1 MNNACSY
8 SIFDSASDTVLRF
21 KRVDNFKKMDAQTA
35 LISEVYKKTGSDV
48 AVIEALMNNYRMNN
62 KEAILR
68 FIDYKENMNYMGN
81 QQNRRAIERTNMF
94 SSIKNPGFLTT
105 IDERKIGEDKRE
117 IRITVSN
124 LTNIKYIDTLTIYI
138 DSLLYLSQT
147 DDAALKDKCNAIVV
161 EEEEVEEKKDVPSDE
176 NIEEPKEMD
185 VQKAQPVDINRL
197 INQLENP
204 DAEGEEA
211 DDADID
217 LDDFLESA
225 SEDDNDADFYETD
238 DEESLM
244 GGQGPATGGGPALEE
259 DDLQGIEDVDDAPV
273 EESEYNTTSK
283 AKKKFI
289 RKLKEHD
296 PKLFSFT
303 QTKNGQFKHYTRVC
317 QAMLQPVVL
326 TQEEKKKIDEKYRGS
341 YTEAVEYG
349 TTEENKNWYICPRFW
364 CFKTNTSMTKE
375 DIDAGKCGK
384 TKAEIKEN
392 VFEFSASKEH
402 KNKLTGEYIK
412 HYPGFKQDIHP
423 DGYCLPCCFS
433 EWDTQLHKDRRAQCT
448 GNKTAVPAA
457 PAAGPKEQ
465 QYIIGADKISV
476 DPGRWG
482 FVQYAAQHFLQIDYK
497 NHVVKTNPSIIRERT
512 PTFLR
517 YGIQQEEMVQ
527 ANGNK
532 IEMRNRSIVAC
543 FADIYARNSNVPRP
557 SISEFLQIVA
567 DAITMDVFVQYANGS
582 YMTTFSSEEDDDI
595 EDDEDYLDSR
605 VYKFLD
611 MRKEDHYHFFQKLK
625 RSYGKFKQF
634 LLDPASTID
643 HSYFWD
649 IVAMPNPDLFPRG
662 VNIVLMEITNNDV
675 TENVDIICPTNS
687 YSAYQF
693 REDRESVFIIKSNDL
708 YLPIYK
714 YTSVG
719 KEEPVV
725 VPLLTAADFPM
736 VYKSLSSIIGNY
748 CKPQASIGRKYSLD
762 EIELK
767 QPMPIVKLA
776 LELSKMPYTIEKQI
790 WNYQGKIVALLLREI
805 KTNTTVIVP
814 CHPSAPIVSNDTP
827 VLEATFMDDARIFN
841 DYATTKSELVK
852 LATLNPRIMCRP
864 VAKIVELSKIVGIL
878 TETNQVVRIKTPQDN
893 VEDNLMTLGE
903 NNYLFYEQMEKTVE
917 TAEEGDP
924 ERIRIVRNV
933 TLEDDFYALFRTT
946 LKSELE
952 SSASSLMRLA
962 ELVKSP
968 DKTLEE
974 ITQLVREIMEP
985 AVVFGKYIDDDI
997 LDDLYEKGALCT
1009 TNGTTNVTKNG
1020 TTNGTTN
1027 GTPSDTHIGLISDG
1041 KCVFPET
1048 NLVDESRKN
1057 SHEYFVRI
1065 ADEILRYGHL
1075 RNFIM
1080 KPQVV
1085 LNAQSDTYK
1094 VNADE
1099 YIVIESDLIGR
1110 DYFTDMVPYNRS
1122 SYTNGIP
1129 YEMANPDPAVSKKY
1143 SNEVSLE
1150 EQFAA
1155 GNEFSQIVNQCKSNI
1170 KDVYGHPVTNY
1181 WRRWVF
1187 PHGKNARKVREVYF
1201 QNSVVC
1207 SYAPLIYILQSHF
1220 KEMFSEERVREM
1232 IWEGYKDIIALG
1244 SKILVLFEIQG
1255 KRALA
1260 ERIQR
1265 GESFE
1270 ELVRRSPDYFA
1281 TIMDMWVVFH
1291 KYKVPVIAFSS
1302 ADELSGMGIT
1312 ALENP
1317 LKAAGESPNAWIV
1330 MGGAAEHRQFYFV
1343 RSPSIVRN
1351 YKKDVVPEHQMIFGP
1366 VDMTEM
1372 DKLELKLQSALLG
1385 QEYKARMNGPEYF
1398 VQRVVRQKK

>member
-1 MNNACSY
+1 
-8 SIFDSASDTVLRF
+8 
-21 KRVDNFKKMDAQTA
+21 
-35 LISEVYKKTGSDV
+35 
-48 AVIEALMNNYRMNN
+48 
-62 KEAILR
+62 
-68 FIDYKENMNYMGN
+68 
-81 QQNRRAIERTNMF
+81 
-94 SSIKNPGFLTT
+94 
-105 IDERKIGEDKRE
+105 
-117 IRITVSN
+117 
-124 LTNIKYIDTLTIYI
+124 
-138 DSLLYLSQT
+138 
-147 DDAALKDKCNAIVV
+147 
-161 EEEEVEEKKDVPSDE
+161 
-176 NIEEPKEMD
+176 
-185 VQKAQPVDINRL
+185 
-197 INQLENP
+197 
-204 DAEGEEA
+204 
-211 DDADID
+211 
-217 LDDFLESA
+217 
-225 SEDDNDADFYETD
+225 
-238 DEESLM
+238 
-244 GGQGPATGGGPALEE
+244 
-259 DDLQGIEDVDDAPV
+259 
-273 EESEYNTTSK
+273 
-283 AKKKFI
+283 
-289 RKLKEHD
+289 
-296 PKLFSFT
+296 
-303 QTKNGQFKHYTRVC
+303 
-317 QAMLQPVVL
+317 
-326 TQEEKKKIDEKYRGS
+326 
-341 YTEAVEYG
+341 
-349 TTEENKNWYICPRFW
+349 
-364 CFKTNTSMTKE
+364 
-375 DIDAGKCGK
+375 
-384 TKAEIKEN
+384 
-392 VFEFSASKEH
+392 
-402 KNKLTGEYIK
+402 
-412 HYPGFKQDIHP
+412 
-423 DGYCLPCCFS
+423 
-433 EWDTQLHKDRRAQCT
+433 
-448 GNKTAVPAA
+448 
-457 PAAGPKEQ
+457 
-465 QYIIGADKISV
+465 
-476 DPGRWG
+476 
-482 FVQYAAQHFLQIDYK
+482 
-497 NHVVKTNPSIIRERT
+497 
-512 PTFLR
+512 
-517 YGIQQEEMVQ
+517 
-527 ANGNK
+527 
-532 IEMRNRSIVAC
+532 
-543 FADIYARNSNVPRP
+543 
-557 SISEFLQIVA
+557 
-567 DAITMDVFVQYANGS
+567 
-582 YMTTFSSEEDDDI
+582 
-595 EDDEDYLDSR
+595 
-605 VYKFLD
+605 

-625 RSYGKFKQF
+625 RAYEKFKRF
-634 LLDPASTID
+634 LLDPTSAID

-675 TENVDIICPTNS
+675 TENVDIICPTNA

-693 REDRESVFIIKSNDL
+693 REDRESAFIIKSNDL

-719 KEEPVV
+719 KEDPVV

-790 WNYQGKIVALLLREI
+790 WNYQGKVIALLLRANQ
-805 KTNTTVIVP
+805 TNTTVIVP
-814 CHPSAPIVSNDTP
+814 CHPSAPIVEGLD
-827 VLEATFMDDARIFN
+827 ATFMDDARIFN
-841 DYATTKSELVK
+841 DYDVTKAELVK
-852 LATLNPRIMCRP
+852 LATLNPRILCRP

-878 TETNQVVRIKTPQDN
+878 TETNQVVRIRTPQDN
-893 VEDNLMTLGE
+893 VEDNLTTMGE
-903 NNYLFYEQMEKTVE
+903 NNYLFYEEMAKTVE

-968 DKTLEE
+968 DTTLEE

-985 AVVFGKYIDDDI
+985 AVLFGKYIDDDI

-1009 TNGTTNVTKNG
+1009 SSGS
-1020 TTNGTTN
+1020 
-1027 GTPSDTHIGLISDG
+1027 PSGTHIGMLSEG

-1099 YIVIESDLIGR
+1099 YIVIESDLLGR

-1122 SYTNGIP
+1122 SYTTGVP
-1129 YEMANPDPAVSKKY
+1129 YEMANPDPTVSKKY
-1143 SNEVSLE
+1143 PNEVSLE

-1201 QNSVVC
+1201 QNSVAC

-1220 KEMFSEERVREM
+1220 KELYSEEKVREM
-1232 IWEGYKDIIALG
+1232 IWEGYKDMVP
-1244 SKILVLFEIQG
+1244 KILEKILILFDIQG

-1260 ERIQR
+1260 ERIHR
-1265 GESFE
+1265 GESFKD
-1270 ELVRRSPDYFA
+1270 LVCRSPDYFV
-1281 TIMDMWVVFH
+1281 TILDMWVVFH
-1291 KYKVPVIAFSS
+1291 KYNVPVIAFSS

-1317 LKAAGESPNAWIV
+1317 TRMPGELPNAWIV
-1330 MGGAAEHRQFYFV
+1330 MGGSAENRQFYFV

-1366 VDMTEM
+1366 VDMAEM

>member
-1 MNNACSY
+1 
-8 SIFDSASDTVLRF
+8 
-21 KRVDNFKKMDAQTA
+21 MDAQSA

-48 AVIEALMNNYRMNN
+48 AVIEALMNNYRMSN

-68 FIDYKENMNYMGN
+68 FIDYKENLNYMGN

-161 EEEEVEEKKDVPSDE
+161 EEEVEEKKDVPSDE
-176 NIEEPKEMD
+176 NIEEPKEVD

-225 SEDDNDADFYETD
+225 SEGEDAEFYETD
-238 DEESLM
+238 DEEESLM
-244 GGQGPATGGGPALEE
+244 GGQGPAAGGGPALEE
-259 DDLQGIEDVDDAPV
+259 DDLQGIEDVEDASGLEV
-273 EESEYNTTSK
+273 ASGLEESEYNTSSK

-448 GNKTAVPAA
+448 GNKTAVAAA

-497 NHVVKTNPSIIRERT
+497 NHVVKTNPSIIRERI

-543 FADIYARNSNVPRP
+543 FADIYARSRDSNVPRP

-567 DAITMDVFVQYANGS
+567 DAITIDVFVQYANGS

-595 EDDEDYLDSR
+595 DDDEDYLDSR

-625 RSYGKFKQF
+625 RAYGKFKQF

-693 REDRESVFIIKSNDL
+693 REDRESAFIIKSNDL

-748 CKPQASIGRKYSLD
+748 CKPQASIGTKYSLD

-790 WNYQGKIVALLLREI
+790 WNYQGKIVALLLRAS

-814 CHPSAPIVSNDTP
+814 CHPSAPIVSVGKDA
-827 VLEATFMDDARIFN
+827 LDATFMDDARIFN
-841 DYATTKSELVK
+841 DYATTKAELVK
-852 LATLNPRIMCRP
+852 LATLNPLILCRP
-864 VAKIVELSKIVGIL
+864 VAKIVELSKIVGVL

-893 VEDNLMTLGE
+893 VEDNLTTMGE
-903 NNYLFYEQMEKTVE
+903 NNYLFYEEMAKTVE

-968 DKTLEE
+968 DTTLEE

-997 LDDLYEKGALCT
+997 LEDLYEKGALCSRSET
-1009 TNGTTNVTKNG
+1009 RSGS
-1020 TTNGTTN
+1020 
-1027 GTPSDTHIGLISDG
+1027 PSGTHIGLISDG

-1122 SYTNGIP
+1122 SYANGIP

-1201 QNSVVC
+1201 QNSVAC

-1220 KEMFSEERVREM
+1220 KEMFSEEKVREM
-1232 IWEGYKDIIALG
+1232 IWEGYKDIIGLVP
-1244 SKILVLFEIQG
+1244 KILVLFEIQG

-1330 MGGAAEHRQFYFV
+1330 MGGAAENRQFYFV

-1366 VDMTEM
+1366 VDMAEM